1 MSIVK
6 LFIFSF
12 LPLLLVEASA
22 RKPNFIFLMLDDA
35 GYGDLSCFGQKHF
48 QTPNVDRLAEE
59 GMKLTDFYASSTV
72 CAPSRCSLMTG
83 VHTGQAVVRGNH
95 EIKPEGQFPLP
106 KETLTIAEL
115 LKQAGYTSGMFGKW
129 GLGSPG
135 STGDPIHQGFDRFFG
150 YNCQRQSHTFFPP
163 HLWSNQEKVPLDG
176 KTYSHHL
183 IAEQALEFIRKNRK
197 KPFFCYLPFTMPH
210 AAMHAPEELVEP
222 WREKFTQFNHIVGKY
237 RPPNQKNPAAV
248 FVAMMTLMDRDLGRI
263 LDLLQEIGIAED
275 TLVIFTSDNGPH
287 KEGGHQTDFFDSN
300 GPLRGY
306 KRDLYEGGIRVP
318 TLAWWP
324 GKISAG
330 STSATPFAGWDVLP
344 TLCELAGIKCPKQ
357 ANGISFAPTLLG
369 QNEKQEGRE
378 YLYWEFHEQGGKQA
392 VRMGKWKGIRLQVRK
407 NPVGPIELYDLSK
420 DIGEENNV
428 ASQFPRVVEK
438 IDQLM
443 KESRTPHPDFTL
455 LPGDR

>member
-1 MSIVK
+1 MNIVK

-12 LPLLLVEASA
+12 LPLLLVEGSA

-35 GYGDLSCFGQKHF
+35 GYGDVSCFGQKHF

-106 KETLTIAEL
+106 KETLTIVEL
-115 LKQAGYTSGMFGKW
+115 LKQEGYISGMFGKW

-150 YNCQRQSHTFFPP
+150 YNCQRQSHTFFPT

-222 WREKFTQFNHIVGKY
+222 WRKKFPQFNPIVGKY

-248 FVAMMTLMDRDLGRI
+248 FAAMMTLMDRDLGRI

-287 KEGGHQTDFFDSN
+287 KEGGHQPDFFDSN

-324 GKISAG
+324 GKISAD
-330 STSATPFAGWDVLP
+330 STSDTPFAGWDVLP
-344 TLCELAGIKCPKQ
+344 TFCELAGIERPKQ

-407 NPVGPIELYDLSK
+407 NPGGPIELYNLSK

-438 IDQLM
+438 VDQLM
-443 KESRTPHPDFTL
+443 KEARTPNPDFPL
-455 LPGDR
+455 MPGDR

>member
-1 MSIVK
+1 MK
-6 LFIFSF
+6 FFSALVF
-12 LPLLLVEASA
+12 SLLVFGLCQAGA

-35 GYGDLSCFGQKHF
+35 GYGDVSCFGQKHF
-48 QTPNVDRLAEE
+48 ETPNIDRMAKQ

-106 KETLTIAEL
+106 KETLTIPKL

-135 STGDPIHQGFDRFFG
+135 SSGDPINQGFDRFFG

-183 IAEQALEFIRKNRK
+183 IADQALEFIRENQK
-197 KPFFCYLPFTMPH
+197 KHFFCYLPFTMPH

-222 WREKFTQFNHIVGKY
+222 WRKKFPQFNKIVGKY

-248 FVAMMTLMDRDLGRI
+248 FAAMMTLMDRDLGRI
-263 LDLLQEIGIAED
+263 LDLLEKTGIAED
-275 TLVIFTSDNGPH
+275 TLVIFSSDNGPH
-287 KEGGHQTDFFDSN
+287 QAGGHQPDFFDSN

-318 TLAWWP
+318 TVAWWP
-324 GKISAG
+324 EKISAG
-330 STSATPFAGWDVLP
+330 SRTDIPFAGWDILP
-344 TLCELAGIKCPKQ
+344 TFCELAGVESPNQ
-357 ANGISFAPTLLG
+357 VNGISFAPTLLG
-369 QNEKQEGRE
+369 KPSVQESRK

-392 VRMGKWKGIRLQVRK
+392 IRMGKWKGVRLQVRK
-407 NPVGPIELYDLSK
+407 NPAGPIELYNLYK
-420 DIGEENNV
+420 DIGEQNNV
-428 ASQFPRVVEK
+428 ASQFPKVVEE
-438 IDQLM
+438 INRLF
-443 KESRTPHPDFTL
+443 KEARNSNPNFPL